1 MAPVRAEPLPRLARA
16 GTSYKIGE
24 RLWLS
29 LREEAREREGE
40 AFDLKVFHRKALDLG
55 GVPLDTLRSA
65 VLDEL

>member
-1 MAPVRAEPLPRLARA
+1 M
-16 GTSYKIGE
+16 T
-24 RLWLS
+24 
-29 LREEAREREGE
+29 EAREREGE